1 MRKMIIIVSSQGIW
15 VLDNVLKMVK
25 NNLVT
30 KLLFFRLYI
39 YRGQF
44 VNSWGVLTDIHQ
56 KQYNVSRENKN
67 ASKINNKYILR
78 N

>member
-30 KLLFFRLYI
+30 KLLFFRLIYI
-39 YRGQF
+39 EDNLLIVGE
-44 VNSWGVLTDIHQ
+44 S
-56 KQYNVSRENKN
+56 
-67 ASKINNKYILR
+67 
-78 N
+78 